1 MEMERVYVEQI
12 SKDQSLQ
19 SGMPPLTRGYI
30 YMGNGR
36 ASATLLSYIGAKK
49 LTGADSSAYIHT

>member
-1 MEMERVYVEQI
+1 MEMKRVYVEQI

-30 YMGNGR
+30 YMGSGR

-49 LTGADSSAYIHT
+49 LTGAD